1 MSSVPFSRGL
11 HEVAPNCWAWFE
23 PPGSWGLSNS
33 GIVRVGDEM
42 LVIDTQN
49 DVGRARAVRAAAT
62 ELGGP
67 DSVTTV
73 VNTHEDGDHW
83 FGNMLFE
90 DARIVATTAAA
101 DGMRTL
107 RVDPRRLAE
116 VGEEGTALR
125 RWSRWR
131 ASIYD
136 YEGWRPVHPTETFD
150 GAHTLKVGDGA
161 VELREVGP
169 AHTGGDAIVHVPE
182 ARVVYAGD
190 ILFHRSTPI
199 VWAGPVSHYIAAC
212 EVVLSLDPAVVVP
225 GHGAVAGPAGV
236 REARNYLSRLLDHAT
251 RCVEAGT
258 PLEQAYRSFDPG
270 EYRLW
275 PHASR
280 AFQSIRAV
288 YAELRPDLAGLSWQ
302 DAMEIVL
309 ADDAS

>member
-1 MSSVPFSRGL
+1 MASVPFSRGL
-11 HEVAPNCWAWFE
+11 HEVAPSCWAWFE

-33 GIVRVGDEM
+33 GLVRIGDEM

-62 ELGGP
+62 DLGGP
-67 DSVTTV
+67 GSVTTV

-83 FGNMLFE
+83 FGNMMF
-90 DARIVATTAAA
+90 DGARIVATTAAA
-101 DGMRTL
+101 AGMRTL
-107 RVDPRRLAE
+107 RVDPRRLSD

-136 YEGWRPVHPTETFD
+136 YEGWRPVYPTETFD
-150 GAHTLKVGDGA
+150 GARTLEVGDGA

-169 AHTGGDAIVHVPE
+169 AHTGGDAIVHIPE
-182 ARVVYAGD
+182 AGVVYAGD

-199 VWAGPVSHYIAAC
+199 VWAGPVSNYIAAC
-212 EVVLSLDPAVVVP
+212 DVILSLDPAVVVP
-225 GHGAVAGPAGV
+225 GHGPVAGTSGV
-236 REARNYLSRLLDHAT
+236 REARNYLSRLLEHAA
-251 RCVEAGT
+251 RCVEAGA
-258 PLEQAYRSFDPG
+258 PLEQAYCSFDPG

-288 YAELRPDLAGLSWQ
+288 YAELRPDLTCIPWPE
-302 DAMEIVL
+302 AMEIVL

>member
-1 MSSVPFSRGL
+1 MAFAPFSRGL

-33 GIVRVGDEM
+33 GIVRIGDEV

-49 DVGRARAVRAAAT
+49 DVGRGRAVRAAAT
-62 ELGGP
+62 DIGGP
-67 DSVTTV
+67 GAVTTV

-83 FGNMLFE
+83 FGNMFFE

-101 DGMRTL
+101 KGMRTL
-107 RVDPRRLAE
+107 RVDPRRLSE
-116 VGEEGTALR
+116 VGAEGTALR

-136 YEGWRPVHPTETFD
+136 YEGWRPVYPTETFD
-150 GAHTLKVGDGA
+150 GAHTLRIGDGA
-161 VELREVGP
+161 VELHEVGP
-169 AHTGGDAIVHVPE
+169 AHTGGDAIVHVPD
-182 ARVVYAGD
+182 AGVVYAGD

-199 VWAGPVSHYIAAC
+199 VWAGPVSRYIAAC
-212 EVVLSLDPAVVVP
+212 DVVLSLEPAVVVP
-225 GHGAVAGPAGV
+225 GHGPVAGTSGV
-236 REARNYLSRLLDHAT
+236 REARGYLSRLLDHAT
-251 RCVEAGT
+251 RCVEAGI
-258 PLEQAYRSFDPG
+258 PVEQAYRSFDPG

-280 AFQSIRAV
+280 ALQSIRAV
-288 YAELRPDLAGLSWQ
+288 YAEFRPECDGLSWQ

>member
-1 MSSVPFSRGL
+1 MASAPFSRGL

-33 GIVRVGDEM
+33 GLVRIGDEM

-62 ELGGP
+62 DLGGP

-83 FGNMLFE
+83 FGNMIFD
-90 DARIVATTAAA
+90 DACIVATTAAA

-107 RVDPRRLAE
+107 RVDPRRLSD
-116 VGEEGTALR
+116 VGDEGTALR

-136 YEGWRPVHPTETFD
+136 YEGWRPVYPTETFD
-150 GAHTLKVGDGA
+150 GAHTLELGDGA
-161 VELREVGP
+161 VQLREVGP

-182 ARVVYAGD
+182 AGVVYAGD

-199 VWAGPVSHYIAAC
+199 VWAGPVSNYITAC
-212 EVVLSLDPAVVVP
+212 DVILSLDPAVVVP
-225 GHGAVAGPAGV
+225 GHGPVAGTSGV
-236 REARNYLSRLLDHAT
+236 RETRNYLSRLLEHAT
-251 RCVEAGT
+251 RCVDAGT
-258 PLEQAYRSFDPG
+258 PLEQAYRGFDPG

-275 PHASR
+275 SHASR

-288 YAELRPDLAGLSWQ
+288 YAELRPDLACLSWLE
-302 DAMEIVL
+302 AMEIVL
-309 ADDAS
+309 ADDSS

>member
-1 MSSVPFSRGL
+1 MASAPFSRGL

-33 GIVRVGDEM
+33 GIVRIGDEL

-49 DVGRARAVRAAAT
+49 DVPRARAVRAAAVD
-62 ELGGP
+62 LGGP

-83 FGNMLFE
+83 FGNMVFE

-107 RVDPRRLAE
+107 RVDPRRLAD
-116 VGEEGTALR
+116 VGAEGSALR

-136 YEGWRPVHPTETFD
+136 YAGWRPVYPTETFD
-150 GAHTLKVGDGA
+150 GAHTLKVGDGE
-161 VELREVGP
+161 VELRAVGP

-182 ARVVYAGD
+182 AGVVYAGD

-199 VWAGPVSHYIAAC
+199 VWAGPVSRYIAAC
-212 EVVLSLDPAVVVP
+212 DVILALDPAVVVP
-225 GHGAVAGPAGV
+225 GHGPVAGPSGV
-236 REARNYLSRLLDHAT
+236 REARNYLSRLLDHAG

-258 PLEQAYRSFDPG
+258 SLEQAYRSFDPG

-288 YAELRPDLAGLSWQ
+288 YAELRPDLADLSWL

-309 ADDAS
+309 TDDAS